1 MFCEFC
7 GNRLEEDDK
16 FCPYCGAAVPEE
28 EAIDDSVWLEQN
40 MNDSGMQHP
49 KKSKGKI
56 GVIVGLAVL
65 LLAGAAAGAFFAF
78 GGADHFQSE
87 EQEEREEKEEQDTL
101 RAEEDSEG
109 ETAEKDEEKKEEEEK
124 EYKADSNE
132 SDSDETDGK
141 EKNLTEDGKTEEEEA
156 FQDTP
161 GTATG
166 LVRGTEE
173 VYMAQFSASASS
185 ILKETGYSYSES
197 NLSDLNPATC
207 WADGVQGNGVNES
220 ILFVSGKKQRVRGI
234 AILPGFFK
242 SEDLYYKNG
251 APSKIRVECD
261 DEQVFTFEV
270 TNTSWNFEGDLL
282 GNMCYFDF
290 GEEVITDECKVTI
303 LAVKDGNKY
312 DDCCITE
319 MFLYK

>member
-16 FCPYCGAAVPEE
+16 FCPCCGAAVPEE
-28 EAIDDSVWLEQN
+28 EAADDREWQEQN
-40 MNDSGMQHP
+40 LEFSDMQYQ
-49 KKSKGKI
+49 KKSKKKT
-56 GVIVGLAVL
+56 GVIIGLAVL
-65 LLAGAAAGAFFAF
+65 LLAGAAVGVFFAL
-78 GGADHFQSE
+78 GGPSHFQA
-87 EQEEREEKEEQDTL
+87 EEKEEQEQDAS
-101 RAEEDSEG
+101 REEEDNE
-109 ETAEKDEEKKEEEEK
+109 EKTKEKDEKEKADTVDLEEE
-124 EYKADSNE
+124 
-132 SDSDETDGK
+132 DGK
-141 EKNLTEDGKTEEEEA
+141 ENNLTENQEQDNEDA

-161 GTATG
+161 GVATG
-166 LVRGTEE
+166 LVHGSEE

-185 ILKETGYSYSES
+185 ILKETGYSYTES
-197 NLSDLNPATC
+197 NLSDLNPVTC
-207 WADGVQGNGVNES
+207 WADGVAGNGVNES
-220 ILFVSGKKQRVRGI
+220 ILFVSGAKQRVSGI

-242 SEDLYYKNG
+242 SEELYYKNG
-251 APSKIRVECD
+251 APSKIRVECG

-282 GNMCYFDF
+282 DNMCYFDF

-303 LAVKDGNKY
+303 LAVKDGGKY